1 MAITSLLVVLKF
13 LMILFSA
20 GWVLLWLLKPT
31 EVWTRKWKEAEESAT
46 ATVFGYNGLNFA
58 VYTFPVIA
66 LAMAGI
72 IYLELTRKEPRS
84 RQTRSPAKALSNPLI
99 VNSYL
104 GVISAI
110 EILTVLLFILSLA
123 WTFYSRV
130 SNDFNKMV
138 PMKNLKLNTWQYKS
152 YRVSIRFGL
161 LAEACLALLLLPILR
176 GLAIFQLLGVQ
187 FEASV
192 RYHVWLGTTMILF
205 AFLHGAGN
213 IFMWGVKHQIQ
224 DEMWKWQKTGR
235 IYLAGEITLVTGL
248 VIWITSLPQIRR
260 KKFEVFY
267 YTHHLYIVFLLF
279 FLFHGGD
286 RHFYTVFAGIFLFS
300 LDKLFRIIQSRPET
314 CIVAARIFPCKA
326 IELILPKDPRLVY
339 TPTST
344 IFIKIPSISTL
355 QWHSFSLSSSSN
367 IDEHTMS
374 VIIRCDGWWTSS
386 LYSLVQA
393 GPGSHDKQMK
403 CLPVAVEG
411 PYGPA
416 SLDFLRYDSLLLIA
430 GGIGITPL
438 LSILHEIDSIRNGS
452 IGRFP
457 AQVQLIYV
465 VKKSQDICLLDS
477 VLPLLLNQASEQFHP
492 KVKVFVTQEQS
503 SATKGEILDEFSRIE
518 TTNFDRQYSNYAP
531 QKIGNSLFVAA
542 IVGFSS
548 IMFIILLS
556 CFNRASLHTGKK
568 KASKQK
574 HPSSVIDIFLLCS
587 FAVAI
592 MSGALVAIG
601 LRWRRLKKE
610 LPPTYQKHGKEF
622 KPSSTERHQALEE
635 IEIHF
640 GARPDFQEIFCQFPN
655 ETGESNV
662 GVLVCGPETMK
673 ESVASMCRLRS
684 ECIRKKPRFCFHS
697 LTFNL

>member
-1 MAITSLLVVLKF
+1 MPETNMAITSLLVVLKF

-152 YRVSIRFGL
+152 YRVSISGS
-161 LAEACLALLLLPILR
+161 LPSTASSAYSE

-213 IFMWGVKHQIQ
+213 IFMWG
-224 DEMWKWQKTGR
+224 KTGR

-355 QWHSFSLSSSSN
+355 QWHSFSISSSSN

-477 VLPLLLNQASEQFHP
+477 VLPLLLKQASEQFHP

-556 CFNRASLHTGKK
+556 LLQPCF
-568 KASKQK
+568 
-574 HPSSVIDIFLLCS
+574 SSH
-587 FAVAI
+587 
-592 MSGALVAIG
+592 GQEEG
-601 LRWRRLKKE
+601 L
-610 LPPTYQKHGKEF
+610 
-622 KPSSTERHQALEE
+622 
-635 IEIHF
+635 
-640 GARPDFQEIFCQFPN
+640 
-655 ETGESNV
+655 
-662 GVLVCGPETMK
+662 
-673 ESVASMCRLRS
+673 
-684 ECIRKKPRFCFHS
+684 
-697 LTFNL
+697 

>member
-1 MAITSLLVVLKF
+1 MTIA
-13 LMILFSA
+13 MIL
-20 GWVLLWLLKPT
+20 L
-31 EVWTRKWKEAEESAT
+31 
-46 ATVFGYNGLNFA
+46 
-58 VYTFPVIA
+58 
-66 LAMAGI
+66 
-72 IYLELTRKEPRS
+72 
-84 RQTRSPAKALSNPLI
+84 
-99 VNSYL
+99 
-104 GVISAI
+104 
-110 EILTVLLFILSLA
+110 EILNSSDSPE
-123 WTFYSRV
+123 Y
-130 SNDFNKMV
+130 
-138 PMKNLKLNTWQYKS
+138 
-152 YRVSIRFGL
+152 
-161 LAEACLALLLLPILR
+161 
-176 GLAIFQLLGVQ
+176 
-187 FEASV
+187 
-192 RYHVWLGTTMILF
+192 
-205 AFLHGAGN
+205 
-213 IFMWGVKHQIQ
+213 
-224 DEMWKWQKTGR
+224 
-235 IYLAGEITLVTGL
+235 
-248 VIWITSLPQIRR
+248 
-260 KKFEVFY
+260 
-267 YTHHLYIVFLLF
+267 
-279 FLFHGGD
+279 GGD

-314 CIVAARIFPCKA
+314 CIIAARIFPCKA

-339 TPTST
+339 TPKST

-374 VIIRCDGWWTSS
+374 VIIRCDGWWTRA
-386 LYSLVQA
+386 LYNLVQA
-393 GPGSHDKQMK
+393 GPGSHDNQTK

-438 LSILHEIDSIRNGS
+438 LSILHEIDSIRNSS

-492 KVKVFVTQEQS
+492 KVKV
-503 SATKGEILDEFSRIE
+503 L
-518 TTNFDRQYSNYAP
+518 QYSNYAP

-548 IMFIILLS
+548 TMFIILLS
-556 CFNRASLHTGKK
+556 CFNRAYLHTGKK
-568 KASKQK
+568 KASIQK

-592 MSGALVAIG
+592 MSGAL
-601 LRWRRLKKE
+601 
-610 LPPTYQKHGKEF
+610 KHGKEI

-640 GARPDFQEIFCQFPN
+640 GGRPDFQEIFCQFPN
-655 ETGESNV
+655 ETDESDV

-684 ECIRKKPRFCFHS
+684 ECIRKKPRFCFQS